1 VDQVWRLEK
10 QRGILN
16 DVFDA
21 IRKIYEKY
29 VNFAEDMQRID
40 DQLQKAREAYADA
53 YKKLATGDGNLL
65 RQMEKFRKE
74 NIIKPKKLPPAAF
87 QESDAAPPEP

>member
-1 VDQVWRLEK
+1 MNPATLK
-10 QRGILN
+10 MALN
-16 DVFDA
+16 TAIA
-21 IRKIYEKY
+21 IRERVKDYRE
-29 VNFAEDMQRID
+29 E
-40 DQLQKAREAYADA
+40 KAREAYADA